1 MSENDRDDRG
11 YFTVENGDEEYLEA
25 VAEREPAGTAEI
37 AAVVGVTRQNADR
50 RLRRLE
56 EEGRVTS
63 KRIGNS
69 LAWSL
74 LEGRT
79 TVQHLDPDD
88 GFWEAKTYA
97 GEEMSAADVDDVLY
111 G

>member
-1 MSENDRDDRG
+1 VSDHDRDDRG
-11 YFTVENGDEEYLEA
+11 HFEPDHGDRAYVEA
-25 VAEREPAGTAEI
+25 VAEREPAGTSEI
-37 AAVVGVTRQNADR
+37 ADAVGVTRQNADR

-56 EEGRVTS
+56 EEGVVTC

-74 LEGRT
+74 SEDGL
-79 TVQHLDPDD
+79 VDD
-88 GFWEAKTYA
+88 VNPNDDFWEAESYA
-97 GEEMSAADVDDVLY
+97 GEEMSAEDVDDVLY